1 MWHRRSISIEP
12 DAIGFARTQEIPWA
26 HPRLAE
32 LGDAARLL
40 YACMVDGCSDTAR
53 ETLDSVDVVWR
64 HRSAV
69 QRGEAHELR
78 ENILEVIVAVE
89 ELLDAGLLVL
99 MDRSSIRNGWVMR
112 PWESPPS

>member
-1 MWHRRSISIEP
+1 MWHRRSLSLEP
-12 DAIGFARTQEIPWA
+12 DAVGFARAQEIPWA
-26 HPRLAE
+26 HPRLSD

-53 ETLDSVDVVWR
+53 ETLESVDVVWR

-69 QRGEAHELR
+69 QRGEARELR
-78 ENILEVIVAVE
+78 EAIVEVLVAVE

-99 MDRSSIRNGWVMR
+99 LDRTTIFGGWVMK
-112 PWESPPS
+112 PWEALPS